1 MPHVPGSARSV
12 GHRIGTHIASHRHR
26 HVSRRL
32 LVVLVVIVLLVP
44 AGVLAARSLAISLLS
59 DGPDSE
65 NSQFSSA
72 AAHKKVAS
80 SVVDANPFRGT
91 PADKFASGEAGIV
104 VPVAKQQGSWSAD
117 AVADVLNKTK
127 AVLTSAR
134 LDEAMLLQGQTQP
147 YLDQL
152 SESSRDFVGKQLA
165 TPSALA
171 YVTRLAP
178 GYTLRAPVR
187 VHGAMNV
194 TVGNAGQLIVS
205 ANYVWVYP
213 LRAPKAT
220 KVFGLAGSQ
229 LVVLH
234 TVERYEFYPEKGY
247 AVQNRGLRPG
257 DGEQHI
263 YNADCGT
270 ATDGKLALPSN
281 RNRKPGAPVKLAYDR
296 NASKNAAPGG
306 CGKRE

>member
-1 MPHVPGSARSV
+1 
-12 GHRIGTHIASHRHR
+12 
-26 HVSRRL
+26 
-32 LVVLVVIVLLVP
+32 VVLAVIVLLVP

-65 NSQFSSA
+65 NNQFSGA
-72 AAHKKVAS
+72 AAHKKIAS
-80 SVVDANPFRGT
+80 SVVDANPFQGT

-104 VPVAKQQGSWSAD
+104 VPAVKQQGGWSAD
-117 AVADVLNKTK
+117 AVADGLNKTK
-127 AVLTSAR
+127 AALTSAR
-134 LDEAMLLQGQTQP
+134 LDNAMLFQGQTQP

-152 SESSRDFVGKQLA
+152 SESSRDFVGKQLT

-178 GYTLRAPVR
+178 GYTLRASVR
-187 VHGAMNV
+187 VRGAMNV
-194 TVGNAGQLIVS
+194 TVGDAGQLVVS

-213 LRAPKAT
+213 LRAPNAT

-247 AVQNRGLRPG
+247 AAQNRGLRPG
-257 DGEQHI
+257 DGEQRA
-263 YNADCGT
+263 YNADCSI
-270 ATDGKLALPSN
+270 ATDGKLALPPN
-281 RNRKPGAPVKLAYDR
+281 RNRKPDAPVKLAYDR